1 MKRIILG
8 LVILSFGIIGCT
20 KEDEGYDPFG
30 SSAQQQANESK
41 SSASIIEETT
51 QSDEK
56 ELFLKIPE
64 EVEATTDKI
73 ITISGETLPGAEV
86 TFWDQT
92 PKKITADSKG
102 KFSFNKNFISI
113 SDQNFKLSANLAS
126 KEVSEEIVL
135 KPNKEYKEN
144 LDKQSVL
151 NRDTTVIPFPKF
163 SHRLKVLHDYIFLS
177 I

>member
-56 ELFLKIPE
+56 ELF
-64 EVEATTDKI
+64 
-73 ITISGETLPGAEV
+73 
-86 TFWDQT
+86 
-92 PKKITADSKG
+92 
-102 KFSFNKNFISI
+102 
-113 SDQNFKLSANLAS
+113 
-126 KEVSEEIVL
+126 
-135 KPNKEYKEN
+135 
-144 LDKQSVL
+144 
-151 NRDTTVIPFPKF
+151 
-163 SHRLKVLHDYIFLS
+163 
-177 I
+177 